1 MTAITVGQAT
11 ATVLAANVQAKL
23 APKSVTKPSAQKGFF
38 ARAWEGFVR
47 GRMRQAEREIAL
59 HRHLLPAQFQEVGDR
74 LARSEKDLP
83 FSR

>member
-11 ATVLAANVQAKL
+11 ATVQARQVAGRATRRVASANPNGLLARIWDAFVQ
-23 APKSVTKPSAQKGFF
+23 
-38 ARAWEGFVR
+38 

-59 HRHLLPAQFQEVGDR
+59 HRHLLPSQLQEVGDR
-74 LARSEKDLP
+74 LAHSEKDLP